1 VVAPVRNTG
10 RSNSAGPDEP
20 SPPASWAWLGGT
32 LTVIVVVVVAM
43 LVGLVGVLRSCERAG
58 LSPIVDPFGG
68 ASTSTAVPSAEALS
82 RIETAWVGLPSTQ
95 REALCWDHRPATSI
109 FDSTYVS
116 PAVQAVQRTVAAAVQ
131 SRDVE
136 WYLEGQCDRVH
147 VYRAAD
153 IRPGWWINVLPRE
166 SPGTAKNCNPFA
178 GPDWAEVS
186 PIVSMLACRVDAV
199 EVTDEVRVTYAN
211 AAIQDF
217 DPAEV
222 IQRV

>member
-1 VVAPVRNTG
+1 MAPARDVG
-10 RSNSAGPDEP
+10 RSDRGVSDEP

-43 LVGLVGVLRSCERAG
+43 LVGLVGILRSCLQEFA
-58 LSPIVDPFGG
+58 SIDPFGG

-82 RIETAWVGLPSTQ
+82 RIETAWVSLPSAQ
-95 REALCWDHRPATSI
+95 REALCRDHRPATST

-116 PAVQAVQRTVAAAVQ
+116 PAVQAVQRTAAATV
-131 SRDVE
+131 RNPDVE
-136 WYLEGQCDRVH
+136 WYLDEQCDQVH

-153 IRPGWWINVLPRE
+153 IRPGWWIKVLPRE

-186 PIVSMLACRVDAV
+186 PIVSMFACRVDAV
-199 EVTDEVRVTYAN
+199 EVTDESVRVTYAN

-222 IQRV
+222 IRRV